1 MAPGAK
7 QVLQVVT
14 HDVSG
19 VHAWMGMVDG
29 MNAADPAPPHM
40 ALIKRFFFGPQK
52 LGTVGGECRAVHTRC
67 EATDSTVSGALRR
80 GRGEPE
86 GRQRAVRARRA
97 FPEGLLRV
105 PRHEGQ
111 GGELGPQQ
119 GRGVSRSRSGESGPS
134 RAAQGPPAGLALL
147 PSHLVL
153 PHPPQ
158 QLLPLG
164 VRRRKAGI
172 SFPLLAL
179 LACAPR
185 LVHGLGGPRCA
196 PARCGALTP
205 TPTNPCATH
214 TQVLHAVELVR
225 GRRPAPGDGGE
236 CRRPRGGGA
245 SRRSGRGPD
254 APAPQDFTAGVSEG
268 DIVGVYAHGV
278 PDASAWAAIFRGA
291 LTADDNK
298 MHKEAGIV
306 KSFGGPLVASPG
318 KNAWATDAPATV
330 MVIHVFKSL
339 GEYTRGRAGRAED

>member
-111 GGELGPQQ
+111 GGELYLSRDGVSVAR
-119 GRGVSRSRSGESGPS
+119 GRGRV
-134 RAAQGPPAGLALL
+134 AQAGPPKDHRPGWRT
-147 PSHLVL
+147 S
-153 PHPPQ
+153 
-158 QLLPLG
+158 PLTWCF
-164 VRRRKAGI
+164 RTLRSS
-172 SFPLLAL
+172 SFR
-179 LACAPR
+179 LACA
-185 LVHGLGGPRCA
+185 GG
-196 PARCGALTP
+196 
-205 TPTNPCATH
+205 
-214 TQVLHAVELVR
+214 
-225 GRRPAPGDGGE
+225 RPASPSHCLRSLLRASCTGSGD
-236 CRRPRGGGA
+236 RAARLHGA
-245 SRRSGRGPD
+245 GP
-254 APAPQDFTAGVSEG
+254 
-268 DIVGVYAHGV
+268 
-278 PDASAWAAIFRGA
+278 
-291 LTADDNK
+291 
-298 MHKEAGIV
+298 
-306 KSFGGPLVASPG
+306 
-318 KNAWATDAPATV
+318 
-330 MVIHVFKSL
+330 
-339 GEYTRGRAGRAED
+339 

>member
-1 MAPGAK
+1 M
-7 QVLQVVT
+7 
-14 HDVSG
+14 
-19 VHAWMGMVDG
+19 
-29 MNAADPAPPHM
+29 
-40 ALIKRFFFGPQK
+40 
-52 LGTVGGECRAVHTRC
+52 
-67 EATDSTVSGALRR
+67 
-80 GRGEPE
+80 
-86 GRQRAVRARRA
+86 
-97 FPEGLLRV
+97 
-105 PRHEGQ
+105 
-111 GGELGPQQ
+111 
-119 GRGVSRSRSGESGPS
+119 
-134 RAAQGPPAGLALL
+134 
-147 PSHLVL
+147 
-153 PHPPQ
+153 
-158 QLLPLG
+158 
-164 VRRRKAGI
+164 
-172 SFPLLAL
+172 
-179 LACAPR
+179 
-185 LVHGLGGPRCA
+185 
-196 PARCGALTP
+196 
-205 TPTNPCATH
+205 
-214 TQVLHAVELVR
+214 ELVR